1 MNVISYNRG
10 WTEDAI
16 DEIREE
22 INLLSEIEDKIRIL
36 LNQSDEDITIN
47 YNILRDVNVL
57 EDSLKKTV
65 RALEIYMNE
74 NEKNISKATALYE
87 NELSKKSS
95 INK

>member
-1 MNVISYNRG
+1 M
-10 WTEDAI
+10 
-16 DEIREE
+16 
-22 INLLSEIEDKIRIL
+22 LSEIEDKIRIL